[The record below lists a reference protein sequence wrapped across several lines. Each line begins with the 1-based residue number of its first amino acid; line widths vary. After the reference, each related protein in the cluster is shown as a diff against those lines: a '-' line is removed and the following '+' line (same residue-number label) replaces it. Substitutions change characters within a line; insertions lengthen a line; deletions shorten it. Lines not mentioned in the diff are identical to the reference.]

1 MKNPLENLTDK
12 ELNELMT
19 KTDVPMK
26 WELDKIFKVKT
37 GDKSNQN
44 KTDN

>member
-12 ELNELMT
+12 ELNELFT
-19 KTDVPMK
+19 KTDVPTK

-37 GDKSNQN
+37 SDTPNKN